1 MRLLLAEDD
10 ATTVDAIKICLEVYK
25 PDCSLRVIDNGTEVT
40 STLKA
45 EAFDGLFLDLG
56 LPGLDG
62 MVILEE
68 LSHFSKVPIIVLT
81 ARHIE
86 EDRLK
91 ALKLGVKDFIS
102 KPFDFHDLL
111 KSVEEHFE
119 VAGNSR

>member
-10 ATTVDAIKICLEVYK
+10 ATTVDAVKLCLEVYK
-25 PDCSLRVIDNGTEVT
+25 PDFTLTVIDNGREVINLIKSGT
-40 STLKA
+40 
-45 EAFDGLFLDLG
+45 FDGLILDLG

-68 LSHFSKVPIIVLT
+68 LSPFSKVPVIVIT

-91 ALKLGVKDFIS
+91 ALKLGVKDFIG
-102 KPFDFHDLL
+102 KPFDFHVFL
-111 KSVEEHFE
+111 KSLEKHFE
-119 VAGNSR
+119 GDFK